1 MARKLTNWV
10 QCTIDQT
17 TDTLTVQAMHTVDD
31 KPAVDPA
38 YEAIRFDIGNASVEN
53 RAYAMFHG
61 FKQRIVDAMAADQ
74 GTAIADK
81 LDAAR
86 AIVDHLTSGSK
97 EWNIARAT
105 KPKRE
110 LTPEEKR
117 ALIAKWR
124 AEGIDLE

>member
-1 MARKLTNWV
+1 MARKTTNWV

-17 TDTLTVQAMHTVDD
+17 LGTLTAQAMRVVDD
-31 KPAVDPA
+31 KPAIDPA
-38 YEAIRFDIGNASVEN
+38 HQPIVFRVEDASAAN

-74 GTAIADK
+74 GTSIADK

-86 AIVDHLTSGSK
+86 AIVDHLASGSQD
-97 EWNIARAT
+97 WNIARAT
-105 KPKRE
+105 KPKRD

-117 ALIAKWR
+117 ALIAKWK